1 MNKKIRSALE
11 YFYWQAHS
19 DGELAEFDNNIREH
33 LSSPRWKERREKLI
47 DEVLQKLNLPNK
59 ARSRLPVGGRK
70 LPAKKSNRKGIA
82 PAKSG

>member
-1 MNKKIRSALE
+1 MKKYRAALE
-11 YFYWQAHS
+11 RFYWAAHS

-59 ARSRLPVGGRK
+59 CVQPTIESGRV
-70 LPAKKSNRKGIA
+70 LPAKKSNRKGSA
-82 PAKSG
+82 PAISG

>member
-1 MNKKIRSALE
+1 MKKYRAALE
-11 YFYWQAHS
+11 RFYWAAHS

-59 ARSRLPVGGRK
+59 ACSRLPVGERK
-70 LPAKKSNRKGIA
+70 SAVSRVRKAKVIR